1 MALLQESK
9 NWNLYTAKHVISEI
23 KEMAELEFDW
33 QISKDDIEE
42 TIMIM
47 DSEYRIYGSFYSA
60 VRAAVKD
67 QWKYLKEYASRQLW
81 LATIAAEVEK
91 EKESNNK
98 KAEEKAI

>member
-1 MALLQESK
+1 
-9 NWNLYTAKHVISEI
+9 
-23 KEMAELEFDW
+23 
-33 QISKDDIEE
+33 
-42 TIMIM
+42 
-47 DSEYRIYGSFYSA
+47 